1 MTDHSKSQIS
11 SAESLSGQTAIA
23 ASPVATVSEATVK
36 DYWALLKP
44 NVMGLVIFTGFVGIV
59 AAPGS
64 IHPVLLL
71 TALLCISVGAGA
83 AGALNMWYE
92 ADIDAGMQRTRSR
105 PIPSGRVTADEALT
119 FGVVLS
125 IGSVLAMAIMIN
137 YAAAALLALT
147 IAFYVFVYT
156 MWLKRRTPQN
166 IVIGGAAGA
175 LPPVIGWASVTGSV
189 DLEPMV
195 LFLIVF
201 LWTPPHFWA
210 LALYKMSD
218 YGKVGVPMLP
228 VTAGKANTRLQIV
241 LYSLVLLPAT
251 ILPYYAGFAGQIYL
265 LSAILSGVGLMY
277 YALEVWWFGRL
288 ADAASEA
295 AASDAKHRLSQAD
308 RAERGMFKYST
319 YYLFILFAILLLEH
333 GLDLVPLTLF

>member
-1 MTDHSKSQIS
+1 MTDLDNLRQS
-11 SAESLSGQTAIA
+11 STESVPEQAAIA
-23 ASPVATVSEATVK
+23 ARPVATIGAATAK

-59 AAPGS
+59 VAPGS

-71 TALLCISVGAGA
+71 AALLCISVGAGA

-105 PIPSGRVTADEALT
+105 PIPSGRITADEALT

-125 IGSVLAMAIMIN
+125 VGSVLAMAVMIN
-137 YAAAALLALT
+137 YVAAALLALT
-147 IAFYVFVYT
+147 IAFYIFVYT

-175 LPPVIGWASVTGSV
+175 LPPVIGWASVTGTIE
-189 DLEPMV
+189 LEPLV
-195 LFLIVF
+195 LFLIIF

-210 LALYKMSD
+210 LALYKASE

-228 VTAGKANTRLQIV
+228 VTAGKPQTRLQIV
-241 LYSLVLLPAT
+241 IYSLILVPST
-251 ILPYYAGFAGQIYL
+251 VLPYYAGFAGQIYL
-265 LSAILSGVGLMY
+265 VSAIVSGAGLIY

-288 ADAASEA
+288 AEQASEA
-295 AASDAKHRLSQAD
+295 GGSQAKHRLFQAD
-308 RAERGMFKYST
+308 RAARRMFKYST
-319 YYLFILFAILLLEH
+319 YHLFILFAILLLEH
-333 GLDLVPLTLF
+333 GLGLVQLTFF

>member
-1 MTDHSKSQIS
+1 VIDHSESQIS
-11 SAESLSGQTAIA
+11 STESLSGQAAIA

-64 IHPVLLL
+64 IHPILLL

-125 IGSVLAMAIMIN
+125 IGSVLAMAILIN
-137 YAAAALLALT
+137 YVAAALLAVT

-175 LPPVIGWASVTGSV
+175 LPPVIGWASVTGAIN
-189 DLEPMV
+189 LEPMV

-228 VTAGKANTRLQIV
+228 VTAGKAHTRLQIV
-241 LYSLVLLPAT
+241 LYSLVLVPTT

-265 LSAILSGVGLMY
+265 LSAILSGVGLIY
-277 YALEVWWFGRL
+277 YALAVWWFGRL

-319 YYLFILFAILLLEH
+319 YYLFVLFAILLLEH
-333 GLDLVPLTLF
+333 GLDLVPLKFF